1 MGYQTNNNVDYRADT
16 MLLLMVLLLMLSC
29 SFCSDRRF
37 LRIRSFVIRI
47 RNGNHRYGRRR
58 RVLYGNC
65 WLPVIPSV
73 VVMLLRMLLRMLPM
87 LNGRIPST
95 VLLVLL
101 LLLLLRRRA
110 FFDSFLDWTKMDRLF
125 LVHHMSLM
133 TRSLLN
139 LLQLLVMMLL
149 LLLLL
154 LLLMV
159 VMQLL
164 LLMLLLKQMGR
175 LRSLLPK
182 PKLIIKKKHYE
193 I

>member
-1 MGYQTNNNVDYRADT
+1 
-16 MLLLMVLLLMLSC
+16 
-29 SFCSDRRF
+29 
-37 LRIRSFVIRI
+37 
-47 RNGNHRYGRRR
+47 
-58 RVLYGNC
+58 
-65 WLPVIPSV
+65 
-73 VVMLLRMLLRMLPM
+73 
-87 LNGRIPST
+87 
-95 VLLVLL
+95 
-101 LLLLLRRRA
+101 
-110 FFDSFLDWTKMDRLF
+110 MDRLF

-175 LRSLLPK
+175 LRSLFPK
-182 PKLIIKKKHYE
+182 PKLIIKKKTL
-193 I
+193 

>member
-1 MGYQTNNNVDYRADT
+1 
-16 MLLLMVLLLMLSC
+16 
-29 SFCSDRRF
+29 
-37 LRIRSFVIRI
+37 
-47 RNGNHRYGRRR
+47 
-58 RVLYGNC
+58 
-65 WLPVIPSV
+65 
-73 VVMLLRMLLRMLPM
+73 
-87 LNGRIPST
+87 
-95 VLLVLL
+95 
-101 LLLLLRRRA
+101 
-110 FFDSFLDWTKMDRLF
+110 
-125 LVHHMSLM
+125 MSLM
-133 TRSLLN
+133 TRSVLN

>member
-95 VLLVLL
+95 EVFVL

-110 FFDSFLDWTKMDRLF
+110 FFDTFLDWTKMDRLF

-175 LRSLLPK
+175 LRSLFPK
-182 PKLIIKKKHYE
+182 PKLIIKKKTL
-193 I
+193 

>member
-1 MGYQTNNNVDYRADT
+1 
-16 MLLLMVLLLMLSC
+16 
-29 SFCSDRRF
+29 
-37 LRIRSFVIRI
+37 
-47 RNGNHRYGRRR
+47 
-58 RVLYGNC
+58 
-65 WLPVIPSV
+65 
-73 VVMLLRMLLRMLPM
+73 M

-101 LLLLLRRRA
+101 LLLLLRWRA
-110 FFDSFLDWTKMDRLF
+110 FFHSFLDWTKMDRLF

-139 LLQLLVMMLL
+139 LLRLLVMM
-149 LLLLL
+149 LLLL

-182 PKLIIKKKHYE
+182 PKLIIKKKNYE